1 MGDWESIARV
11 HGERFVQIQ
20 PANTMIQ
27 ANIIGD
33 EYLVEMEAEAL
44 LGK

>member
-1 MGDWESIARV
+1 MSDWETISKAHGAR
-11 HGERFVQIQ
+11 FKNIQ

-33 EYLVEMEAEAL
+33 EYLVEMEAEAMV
-44 LGK
+44 